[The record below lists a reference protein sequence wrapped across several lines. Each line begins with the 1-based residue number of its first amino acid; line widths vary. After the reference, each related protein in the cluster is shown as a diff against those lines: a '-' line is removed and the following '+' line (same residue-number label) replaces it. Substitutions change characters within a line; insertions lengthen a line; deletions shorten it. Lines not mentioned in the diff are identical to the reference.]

1 MKTTLA
7 RLASYS
13 LDLLSPPPKCSGCGR
28 YGSYICASCE
38 ASLPH
43 LVRPYCDLCAQVV
56 SKGRICRQCLAERLE
71 VDRIRAPFLMEG
83 AIRQSIHNLKYR
95 NVRAVAPSL
104 GALLAQFLEAS
115 PVTGNVLVPVPL
127 HRRRLRDRGYNQ
139 SALLARE
146 VAVRSGLELRED
158 LLLRT
163 RDMPP
168 HVGLKREQRILN
180 VEGSFACTGDVQ
192 GLRIF
197 LVDDVVTTGSTMS
210 ACAKALKT
218 GGASSVWGLAL
229 AREGARR
236 DEDEDSGSGR

>member
-13 LDLLSPPPKCSGCGR
+13 LDLLFPPKCSGCGR

-38 ASLPH
+38 ASLPR

-56 SKGRICRQCLAERLE
+56 LKGRVCRQCLAKPLA

-83 AIRQSIHNLKYR
+83 AIRQAIHNLKYR
-95 NVRAVAPSL
+95 NMRAASPRL
-104 GALLAQFLEAS
+104 GALLAQFLEAI
-115 PVTGNVLVPVPL
+115 PVAGDVLVPVPL

-139 SALLARE
+139 SALLTRE
-146 VAVRSGLELRED
+146 VAKSTGLALRED
-158 LLLRT
+158 LLVRT
-163 RDMPP
+163 RDTPP
-168 HVGLKREQRILN
+168 QVGLKREQRILN
-180 VEGSFACTGDVQ
+180 VEGSFACTGEVQ
-192 GLRIF
+192 GLRIV

-210 ACAKALKT
+210 ACAEALKA

-229 AREGARR
+229 AREGAQRG
-236 DEDEDSGSGR
+236 ENEDSASGR